1 MRFALAPAA
10 FTLAVLAAPF
20 ARAET
25 NDEPEVKDPW
35 TTAPAPT
42 APTTPA
48 APPAAPAPKGGTTVV
63 APPGGGVTVVAP
75 TAGGG
80 TVTAHGCAVVQVEGS
95 PAVVQ
100 GVGGSVTDTACAPYQ
115 PADAP
120 APKIIYVHDRPRFAP
135 DGGRSTLLALGAV
148 AQGLGSLVLGAWYA
162 QSMQDEH
169 YECMNEKGRVYS
181 GGSYAYQDY
190 ASVKKA
196 CGSAGAWGSLAIYTA
211 NMAFAP
217 TAASFQVG
225 ATKRAWIFAG
235 AITASIAAGKLVDMN
250 DEKDGWRGVGLGGAI
265 LGFVVPATLGIVALA
280 TTPHREDLQETKPDA
295 SLTNFGIAPVGD
307 RQHGVTGASLALG
320 GKF

>member
-1 MRFALAPAA
+1 MRSSFAPAA
-10 FTLAVLAAPF
+10 FALVLLAAPF
-20 ARAET
+20 AHADGIQESAPE
-25 NDEPEVKDPW
+25 EPAP
-35 TTAPAPT
+35 TAPAPT
-42 APTTPA
+42 
-48 APPAAPAPKGGTTVV
+48 PKGGTTVV

-135 DGGRSTLLALGAV
+135 DAGRGTLIALGAV

-162 QSMQDEH
+162 QSMEDE
-169 YECMNEKGRVYS
+169 YYKCTAEKGRLYTKTTTDYR
-181 GGSYAYQDY
+181 GGTYTYPDY
-190 ASVKKA
+190 AAVEKA
-196 CGSAGAWGSLAIYTA
+196 CGAAGAWGSLAIYTA

-235 AITASIAAGKLVDMN
+235 AITASIAAGKILDMTG
-250 DEKDGWRGVGLGGAI
+250 DDRDGHRGVAWGGAVF
-265 LGFVVPATLGIVALA
+265 GFVIPATLGIVALA
-280 TTPHREDLQETKPDA
+280 TTPHREDLQETKPESA
-295 SLTNFGIAPVGD
+295 SFTNFGIAPVGD
-307 RQHGVTGASLALG
+307 GKHGVTGASLALG